1 VRAKVRG
8 SGKEQIS
15 AAPTKQDSV
24 PRPGSFPA
32 RRQGSAADHPVELNG
47 ETPPFTKTEKS
58 HATRRGVTRL
68 LHSAGSS
75 SAARPRFRSLASIS
89 GGASSALLGGETA
102 HPAGDRFLHLDG
114 LGADDPLGPDP
125 GHHPFYAW
133 IRVGLEIYE
142 GLSDLYPVY
151 RGGDALGHAAEIF
164 PHATAALLAGELP
177 LSSGDKVEFRRRVLR
192 ERGIAEGQLPTPDQV
207 DAALGALT
215 GLIALMDGHDSVGD
229 PDEGVILLPVPD
241 VPQAPLRRRGLPSR
255 TPSRAAPSRPSPS
268 PRRPG
273 ATVQIGYE
281 NRNGQTVV
289 AATGLPGTDHGQS
302 VYVLRCRRCG
312 AEYGCNGSDN
322 FQRKCPRCQGGAPGL
337 AYS

>member
-1 VRAKVRG
+1 VGSLKDTSVGVDVAEARKGLDLVALNGAREIVESQARLTVSEAIRIVKSLAPSVVCIDSPSG
-8 SGKEQIS
+8 WSLSGKSRLAE
-15 AAPTKQDSV
+15 
-24 PRPGSFPA
+24 
-32 RRQGSAADHPVELNG
+32 RQL
-47 ETPPFTKTEKS
+47 
-58 HATRRGVTRL
+58 ATIGIQSYRT
-68 LHSAGSS
+68 
-75 SAARPRFRSLASIS
+75 
-89 GGASSALLGGETA
+89 
-102 HPAGDRFLHLDG
+102 
-114 LGADDPLGPDP
+114 GPDP

-151 RGGDALGHAAEIF
+151 RGGEVVGHAAEIF

-177 LSSGDKVEFRRRVLR
+177 LSSGDKVEFRRQVLR

-215 GLIALMDGHDSVGD
+215 GLIALVDGHDSVGD

-241 VPQAPLRRRGLPSR
+241 VPQARLRRRGLPSR
-255 TPSRAAPSRPSPS
+255 APSRAAPARPSPS
-268 PRRPG
+268 PQRPG
-273 ATVQIGYE
+273 LTVQIGYE

-289 AATGLPGTDHGQS
+289 APTGLPGTDHRQS